1 MTTKTKQCDSGEKI
15 PLNQWCNGLP
25 QCKDGSDESDRHC
38 KGESDYSVP
47 LWLMGFFLAGLAGVG
62 PTLFCFFKKIK
73 RRQRM
78 DEQESPAI
86 NPIVSKHMNE
96 DITKVFLTKRDFDQD
111 LSEAEEMILQRH
123 YLNMRDQGIE
133 WCYFSLLKMSADPPT
148 SEKSILFVYKLEE
161 EYLNCQ
167 PGNSYVVRKHWA
179 QSMSHNLELKAW
191 VFSHVSQGF
200 GYKTGRF
207 FYKNCLPLHST
218 YQYFDSRILSNMF
231 TMYKLT
237 VAFIDLWKDFII
249 AIALMNFSNH
259 KLVSTA
265 KLNNI

>member
-1 MTTKTKQCDSGEKI
+1 
-15 PLNQWCNGLP
+15 
-25 QCKDGSDESDRHC
+25 
-38 KGESDYSVP
+38 
-47 LWLMGFFLAGLAGVG
+47 
-62 PTLFCFFKKIK
+62 
-73 RRQRM
+73 M

-86 NPIVSKHMNE
+86 NPIVSKHINE
-96 DITKVFLTKRDFDQD
+96 DVTKVFLTKRDFDQD

-218 YQYFDSRILSNMF
+218 YQYFDTHVLSNLL

-249 AIALMNFSNH
+249 SIALMNFSSH
-259 KLVSTA
+259 VLVSQI
-265 KLNNI
+265 KQYLNSLHLYLLIYF